1 VSFLNYRGG
10 EGYYDVELPSRV
22 FAFVDRVEPEFALL
36 DSLDADWLERN
47 RRTPWLGA
55 SEVSD
60 DVERRL
66 SALEVPTG
74 ALGKLQ
80 ECDWLE
86 VHLDDGA
93 GDVRVDQYFNLFAAP
108 LERRARSMKPT
119 SPELTALLTRV
130 SGLDAIGDA
139 SDEDVI
145 SGLGRLEH
153 ERVSAAAVY
162 DVGQGGC
169 NAVISDVGF
178 PLLYFDLG
186 GGVQANRGTYALRDR
201 AFCFT
206 EDPPVVLSHWDWDHW
221 SSAQRDDQ
229 RAHDVTWI
237 APRQPLGPANAR
249 FAGKLKHLLLW
260 PGHEPLP
267 VGPVLLE
274 RCSGASSN
282 RNESGIAMLLHDPDG
297 DGRMLFPGDAGYA
310 SVPSATGAFTSVVLP
325 HHGGATA
332 GGTVVDPDG
341 SVHGRLVCS
350 AGPCNSYGH
359 PSPSVMR
366 AHKAWTQRRCTMD
379 RRIDGLGHVH
389 LYWSDMTPDVVIP
402 CGGSNCQLGSHQR

>member
-1 VSFLNYRGG
+1 MSFLDYRGG
-10 EGYYDVELPSRV
+10 EGYYDVQLPSRV
-22 FAFVDRVEPEFALL
+22 FAFVDRLEPDFALL
-36 DSLDADWLERN
+36 DSLDADWLEGHRQ
-47 RRTPWLGA
+47 TPWLGA

-60 DVERRL
+60 DVERSL

-86 VHLDDGA
+86 VNLDDEA

-108 LERRARSMKPT
+108 LERRVTSIQPT
-119 SPELTALLTRV
+119 SPELTALLSRV
-130 SGLDAIGDA
+130 SGLDAIDDAGGDQ
-139 SDEDVI
+139 VI
-145 SGLGRLEH
+145 GALQSLAH
-153 ERVSAAAVY
+153 EQISAAAVY

-169 NAVISDVGF
+169 NAVISDAGF

-186 GGVQANRGTYALRDR
+186 GGVQANRGTYALADR
-201 AFCFT
+201 PFCFT
-206 EDPPVVLSHWDWDHW
+206 RDPPVVLSHWDWDHW
-221 SSAQRDDQ
+221 SSAQRDP

-237 APRQPLGPANAR
+237 APRQPIGPANAR

-260 PGHEPLP
+260 PGHGPLP

-274 RCSGASSN
+274 HCTGASSN
-282 RNESGIAMLLHDPDG
+282 RNESGIAILLHDPDG

-332 GGTVVDPDG
+332 GGAVVDPDG

-366 AHKAWTQRRCTMD
+366 AHKAWTSKRRCTMD

-389 LYWSDMTPDVVIP
+389 LYWSDMTPDVVTP
-402 CGGSNCQLGSHQR
+402 CGGSGCQLGSHQR